1 MVVESGRIAHVNVAF
16 KKLVIGIATLVLLCS
31 LPLAGCSSGTSDAS
45 SSASDAAV
53 GLAQTTVTVTDAD
66 GQVASYT
73 VETAAEGATVLSV
86 IQATDAD
93 VTVEDGQYGTYIS
106 AINGLAA
113 EGSSGWVYTVNGEQ
127 VMESVDACPVADGD
141 TVEFSYITM

>member
-45 SSASDAAV
+45 SSTSGAAV
-53 GLAQTTVTVTDAD
+53 ELAQTTVTVTDAD

>member
-1 MVVESGRIAHVNVAF
+1 MIVESGRIAHVNVAF

-45 SSASDAAV
+45 SSASGAAV
-53 GLAQTTVTVTDAD
+53 ELAQTTVTVTDAD

>member
-31 LPLAGCSSGTSDAS
+31 LPLAGCSSGTYDAI
-45 SSASDAAV
+45 SSASGAAV
-53 GLAQTTVTVTDAD
+53 ELAQTTVTVTDAD

>member
-31 LPLAGCSSGTSDAS
+31 LPLTGCSSGTSDAS
-45 SSASDAAV
+45 SSASGAAV
-53 GLAQTTVTVTDAD
+53 ELAQTTVTVTDA
-66 GQVASYT
+66 
-73 VETAAEGATVLSV
+73 
-86 IQATDAD
+86 
-93 VTVEDGQYGTYIS
+93 DGQYGTYIS

>member
-1 MVVESGRIAHVNVAF
+1 MVIESGRIAHVNVAF

-45 SSASDAAV
+45 SSASGAAV
-53 GLAQTTVTVTDAD
+53 ELAQTTVTVTDAD